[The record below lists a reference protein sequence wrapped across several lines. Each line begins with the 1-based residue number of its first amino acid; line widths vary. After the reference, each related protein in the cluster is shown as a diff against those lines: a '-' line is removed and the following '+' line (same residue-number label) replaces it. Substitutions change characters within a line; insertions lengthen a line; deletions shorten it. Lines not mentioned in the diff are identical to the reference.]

1 MAIVEEP
8 RLRLLAG
15 CGSIYDIAN
24 SAIAGGLKMSDAAR
38 QQATDDVL
46 DYEPIYRG
54 QSEWR
59 ILPPIDHPG
68 EPARCLLSGTGLTH
82 LGSARNRQS
91 MHATTDEKLTDSMR
105 MFRCGIEGGR
115 PAPGTVGTAPEWFYK
130 GTGTSLR
137 AHGRAARNSALRG
150 GWRRRSGDCRCL
162 PDCIRRPASP
172 DRNGRAATNSQIIA
186 SRRRTISISQVP
198 SCERALLVP
207 NLWLTRLSDQC
218 RWM

>member
-1 MAIVEEP
+1 MTRLIQLKRGDTRRVAIVEEP

-24 SAIAGGLKMSDAAR
+24 SAIAGGLKMSDASR

-46 DYEPIYRG
+46 DYEPSYRG

-91 MHATTDEKLTDSMR
+91 MHATTDEKLTDS
-105 MFRCGIEGGR
+105 
-115 PAPGTVGTAPEWFYK
+115 
-130 GTGTSLR
+130 
-137 AHGRAARNSALRG
+137 
-150 GWRRRSGDCRCL
+150 
-162 PDCIRRPASP
+162 
-172 DRNGRAATNSQIIA
+172 
-186 SRRRTISISQVP
+186 
-198 SCERALLVP
+198 
-207 NLWLTRLSDQC
+207 
-218 RWM
+218 